1 MHEPDFWD
9 APPPPPHAFPP
20 GPPGP
25 PGSPGPPHVPPRS
38 PDALRFAAGF
48 AASAPAFPP
57 HPPGPP
63 GPEFGTVVHWETP
76 PPRVRRGDVRAAL
89 LALLHEGPQNGYQM
103 IQGIEERSRGVW
115 RPSPG
120 SVYPALQQL
129 EDEGLVTADEP
140 GGRRTYRLTEQ
151 GREQAARHADEAP
164 WEEVARTVP
173 ADHHEL
179 RLLWAQLNE
188 AFAHLVRTA
197 SDRQVE
203 EAKKLIKQTR
213 RSVFHILAED

>member
-1 MHEPDFWD
+1 MQDPDFWD
-9 APPPPPHAFPP
+9 TAPPPPPRPFPP
-20 GPPGP
+20 GPPGAPGFSAKFAPAP
-25 PGSPGPPHVPPRS
+25 PFGPP
-38 PDALRFAAGF
+38 
-48 AASAPAFPP
+48 
-57 HPPGPP
+57 PP
-63 GPEFGTVVHWETP
+63 GPEFGAGTHWETP
-76 PPRVRRGDVRAAL
+76 SPRVRRGDVRAAL

-129 EDEGLVTADEP
+129 EDEGLVTADES
-140 GGRRTYRLTEQ
+140 GGSRTYSLTEQ

-173 ADHHEL
+173 MDYHEL

-188 AFAHLVRTA
+188 AFSHLVRSA
-197 SDRQVE
+197 NERQVE

-213 RSVFHILAED
+213 KSVFQILAED

>member
-1 MHEPDFWD
+1 MPMPFPGG
-9 APPPPPHAFPP
+9 APLPPPHFVHREQPA
-20 GPPGP
+20 
-25 PGSPGPPHVPPRS
+25 PRI
-38 PDALRFAAGF
+38 
-48 AASAPAFPP
+48 
-57 HPPGPP
+57 
-63 GPEFGTVVHWETP
+63 
-76 PPRVRRGDVRAAL
+76 RRGDVRAAL

-129 EDEGLVTADEP
+129 EDEGLVTGDES

-151 GREQAARHADEAP
+151 GRAQAARHAEEAP

-173 ADHHEL
+173 DDHHEL

-188 AFAHLVRTA
+188 AFGHLVRTGGDHQLA
-197 SDRQVE
+197 

-213 RSVFHILAED
+213 RSVFQILAED